1 MYTISQRNTK
11 LRYKAI
17 KEEYR
22 LQMKRNNGM
31 PLAQIHREFIYPK
44 FYISLRTLYNIIYTP
59 DSLLTF

>member
-1 MYTISQRNTK
+1 MPSISQRNTK

-22 LQMKRNNGM
+22 LQTKRNNGM

-44 FYISLRTLYNIIYTP
+44 FFISRRTLYNIIYTP
-59 DSLLTF
+59 DSSLSV